1 MALNKNEMTFE
12 KRNQNSK
19 RMAGVVVVAVGVM
32 LLLRKTGVIF
42 PDWLFSWQM
51 LMITIGVYIGFKHNF
66 KNNAWWIVAF
76 IGCIFLTDEFFY
88 NLAIGQFF
96 WPVFIIGMGL
106 IMIFGKKNKKWDGFD
121 WKEDKMYAG
130 MPYTSEDYL
139 DTVAVFGGVRKNV
152 TSKDFKGGEVVCV
165 LGGAEINLSQSI
177 INGQATLELVNV
189 LGGTKLIVP
198 PHWEI
203 KSEVVAIFGGIED
216 KRIQQNTLPSG
227 ESVLIIRGTSVL
239 GGIDIKSF

>member
-1 MALNKNEMTFE
+1 M
-12 KRNQNSK
+12 
-19 RMAGVVVVAVGVM
+19 
-32 LLLRKTGVIF
+32 
-42 PDWLFSWQM
+42 
-51 LMITIGVYIGFKHNF
+51 H
-66 KNNAWWIVAF
+66 
-76 IGCIFLTDEFFY
+76 
-88 NLAIGQFF
+88 
-96 WPVFIIGMGL
+96 
-106 IMIFGKKNKKWDGFD
+106 
-121 WKEDKMYAG
+121 AG

-177 INGQATLELVNV
+177 INGQASLELVNV

-216 KRIQQNTLPSG
+216 KRIQQNTPA
-227 ESVLIIRGTSVL
+227 EKVY
-239 GGIDIKSF
+239 